1 MTRLGHP
8 IQGVDVYFRSG
19 ETYRKIELPDLP
31 EANIPEKLKRGK
43 KFPHVASLD

>member
-19 ETYRKIELPDLP
+19 KTFRAIELPKLP
-31 EANIPEKLKRGK
+31 EANIPEKLKHGK
-43 KFPHVASLD
+43 NSRMWQI